1 MPINLACYNF
11 GCNRNTCLVKSLWVA
26 YKKFKKI
33 FCSMKHV
40 VISSVIGKE
49 ESSTRVNVS
58 IIKWSYTR
66 YDLLELSKEVVVAIG
81 PN

>member
-1 MPINLACYNF
+1 MTGVQTCALPILTF
-11 GCNRNTCLVKSLWVA
+11 T
-26 YKKFKKI
+26 
-33 FCSMKHV
+33 HV

>member
-1 MPINLACYNF
+1 
-11 GCNRNTCLVKSLWVA
+11 
-26 YKKFKKI
+26 
-33 FCSMKHV
+33 MKHV